1 MPFQESM
8 LRQQATPIV
17 EGLGFRVV
25 EFSVAKVS
33 GRAQVALVIYRESGI
48 GIDDCAQ
55 VHRTL
60 LPRLELLMNDR
71 DVALQVMSPG
81 IDRVFKSWTEF
92 GVFVGRG
99 ASVLLRDNEAW
110 ISGVISRATES
121 EVELTRA
128 DGARVIRFSDIQ
140 KARLDYSQEVR

>member
-8 LRQQATPIV
+8 LQQQATPIV

-25 EFSVAKVS
+25 ELSIGVAN
-33 GRAQVALVIYRESGI
+33 GRTQVALVIYRQNGV

-60 LPRLELLMNDR
+60 LPRLELLMSNR

-81 IDRVFKSWTEF
+81 IDRVFKDWTEF

-99 ASVLLRDNEAW
+99 VTVLLRDDEAW
-110 ISGVISRATES
+110 ISGVISRATDS
-121 EVELTRA
+121 EVELTGA
-128 DGARVIRFSDIQ
+128 DGARVVPYSDIQ